1 MDDVVCLIK
10 KKTPFQ
16 RPNINCVMAQV
27 FLGASWRRDPYSLFL
42 SGKIL
47 GRIDCV
53 TFWAHVVVVSGGT
66 FDDVKGDTLYS

>member
-27 FLGASWRRDPYSLFL
+27 FLGASWRRDPYFL
-42 SGKIL
+42 SP
-47 GRIDCV
+47 
-53 TFWAHVVVVSGGT
+53 
-66 FDDVKGDTLYS
+66 VKYWGA